1 LKKCSEDDIVM
12 KAEDAM
18 KKEIVLGITGSV
30 AAYKACDL
38 ARLFIKGGYSVST
51 VLTANACRLVTP
63 LLFSSLTG
71 GEVYT
76 DMWQQTGMTMGHIS
90 LKEKASILVISP
102 ATANIIAKCAS
113 GIADDL
119 LSTTYLSVTCPVL
132 IAPAMNP
139 NMWNH
144 PATRE
149 NIQTLIRR
157 GVSICGPESGAVACG
172 DEGEGKMSDIGIV
185 YETACSLIK

>member
-1 LKKCSEDDIVM
+1 
-12 KAEDAM
+12 M

-38 ARLFIKGGYSVST
+38 ARLFIKEGYSVST

-76 DMWQQTGMTMGHIS
+76 DMWQQSGTKMGHIS
-90 LKEKASILVISP
+90 LKEKASLLVIAP
-102 ATANIIAKCAS
+102 ATANIIAKCAN

-149 NIQTLIRR
+149 NIQTLVRR

-172 DEGEGKMSDIGIV
+172 DEGEGKMSDIGSI
-185 YETACSLIK
+185 YETARSLIK